1 MQRIL
6 SWIPMLYT
14 TKIGLITH
22 WSQIYSSPLHGFAN
36 FGNVLF
42 NLIGSMMMDFLKNLF
57 FLFMIMSFSRTLSV
71 VLKNQLND
79 MKQTDPKLIQGMKLL
94 YFHNPYVLISL
105 EAIWIQTLSKRF
117 WTKVTNN
124 RKWFIIKH
132 ILFIS

>member
-1 MQRIL
+1 MRGFWRGHLLLTGLAWLNQAAGSIQDK
-6 SWIPMLYT
+6 IPCKGFYHEFPCCT
-14 TKIGLITH
+14 PPK
-22 WSQIYSSPLHGFAN
+22 LHGFAN

-71 VLKNQLND
+71 ILKNQLND

-105 EAIWIQTLSKRF
+105 EAI
-117 WTKVTNN
+117 
-124 RKWFIIKH
+124 
-132 ILFIS
+132 